1 MPKTP
6 FKNLKADQA
15 TFPFQE
21 GKGASMLILCRIY
34 KEFSELINKKT
45 NITEIPQHRSQNEN
59 HISTYTQTHRV
70 SITNSEDMVLLLV
83 MQNNTEQTLWNFL

>member
-45 NITEIPQHRSQNEN
+45 NITEIPQHRS
-59 HISTYTQTHRV
+59 
-70 SITNSEDMVLLLV
+70 
-83 MQNNTEQTLWNFL
+83 